1 MFRASSYEPGNQAV
15 HFVNFSPVDRDAIQE
30 TKPKWWNINL
40 YPLWLWCDYCTCQA
54 KIIPLLPLCCHG
66 EAILSKKTFV
76 PGIRDGKIFIPITD
90 ISVATSAISVTGA
103 AWLLIWRNRIFFRR
117 KERRGEILAET
128 EPGAQLPRLWTVR
141 VRVEK
146 AVKMQSRPSWNNFK
160 LLLLL
165 GNTCHSVDQLTNTL
179 QVEKWWW
186 HSIVPDI
193 TVSLPWQ
200 YAN

>member
-1 MFRASSYEPGNQAV
+1 MFRASSYEPGNKAV

-76 PGIRDGKIFIPITD
+76 PGIRDGKIFIPIND

-103 AWLLIWRNRIFFRR
+103 AWLLIWRNRIFSEEKSGEARSWR
-117 KERRGEILAET
+117 KPSQAPSYPVFE
-128 EPGAQLPRLWTVR
+128 LWEWEWKKPWR
-141 VRVEK
+141 CN
-146 AVKMQSRPSWNNFK
+146 QGP
-160 LLLLL
+160 L
-165 GNTCHSVDQLTNTL
+165 GIISN
-179 QVEKWWW
+179 
-186 HSIVPDI
+186 
-193 TVSLPWQ
+193 
-200 YAN
+200 YYYY